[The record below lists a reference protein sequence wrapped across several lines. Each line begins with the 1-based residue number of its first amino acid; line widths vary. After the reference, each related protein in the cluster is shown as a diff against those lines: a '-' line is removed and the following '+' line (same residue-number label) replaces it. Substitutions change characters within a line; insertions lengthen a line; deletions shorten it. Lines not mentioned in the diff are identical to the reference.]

1 MEQQEKKMNVKLLIV
16 LLILVMPVGIIYAIA
31 CAIRASRRK
40 RQVVSDGFVA
50 KMIGAILN
58 LLVFAPLASYIVY
71 GLVYLFQYGVFQ
83 YLYIMPGVAFLA
95 SVFMIVCAIITKKT
109 KNKLF
114 NTLYMICLILICASY
129 YSVRLYIP
137 ILALWIVFICLIP
150 LPGSIIGLAGS
161 IKCAK
166 LLKKNET
173 ETKESSENAE

>member
-58 LLVFAPLASYIVY
+58 LLIFAPGGLYEVLYIVN
-71 GLVYLFQYGVFQ
+71 GTFSSIITMSF
-83 YLYIMPGVAFLA
+83 IAFLV
-95 SVFMIVCAIITKKT
+95 SIFMIVCAIITKKT

-114 NTLYMICLILICASY
+114 NTLYMICLIPICASY
-129 YSVRLYIP
+129 YSVLAYIP
-137 ILALWIVFICLIP
+137 ILALMIVVVCLIP
-150 LPGSIIGLAGS
+150 LPGSIIGLVGS

-166 LLKKNET
+166 LLKNKET
-173 ETKESSENAE
+173 EEVSNIEE